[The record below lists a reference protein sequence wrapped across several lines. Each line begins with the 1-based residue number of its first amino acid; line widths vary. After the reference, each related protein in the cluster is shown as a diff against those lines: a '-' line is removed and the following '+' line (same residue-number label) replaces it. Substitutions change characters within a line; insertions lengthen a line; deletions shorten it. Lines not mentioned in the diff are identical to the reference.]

1 MGKGALIAVLVGLL
15 SPALAQA
22 SPVAQITRATTNP
35 EATLG
40 SFAGSVTYDGSG
52 CPGDEG
58 TTCPWIAV
66 LTVQPAAIT
75 PPLFPC
81 AADNWRYEGSPSVL
95 VAWASGG
102 QSVNGTVSFDAQTFP
117 ILSGVEYQR
126 LCLYLAY
133 TGLAPNYTCAESD
146 PYCPPGVT
154 KEQFVIAASVGQ
166 FRVLASGGG
175 GGGGGTGGGGG
186 GSGGGGTAGTP
197 AGSTQQ
203 PPTSVLTKAVALS
216 KARKA
221 LSRKYGRVYKRG
233 KRRVSCKRRSTKEY
247 RCGFSLRYRK
257 KKRVGT
263 VTVLATSKGVKV
275 TVRSR

>member
-1 MGKGALIAVLVGLL
+1 MGKVALIAGLVGLL

-22 SPVAQITRATTNP
+22 SPVAQVTRATTNP

-52 CPGDEG
+52 CPGGEG

-81 AADNWRYEGSPSVL
+81 AADNWRYEESPSVV
-95 VAWASGG
+95 VAWSSGA
-102 QSVNGTVSFDAQTFP
+102 QSANGTVAFDGQSFP

-133 TGLAPNYTCAESD
+133 TGLAPNYTCTESD

-175 GGGGGTGGGGG
+175 GETGGGG
-186 GSGGGGTAGTP
+186 GSGGGGTSGGAP
-197 AGSTQQ
+197 SGSIQQ
-203 PPTSVLTKAVALS
+203 VPSLGLSKAVALS
-216 KARKA
+216 KAKTA
-221 LSRKYGRVYKRG
+221 LSRKYGRIYKRG
-233 KRRVSCKRRSTKEY
+233 KRRVSCKRRSAREY
-247 RCGFSLRYRK
+247 RCSFSLRYRK
-257 KKRVGT
+257 KKRLGT
-263 VTVLATSKGVKV
+263 VKVLATSTGVKV
-275 TVRSR
+275 TVKRR